1 MPNATHTDQTACR
14 TPGNSDALIAEN
26 RLLRDTIQSLEQQLD
41 WFKRQ
46 LFGPKSERRPIEP
59 DPKQG
64 SLFAELIGQPA
75 EAEAKE
81 TITYQRRKGK
91 KRRGDADV
99 TDAGL
104 RFSADVP
111 VESIQLT
118 PEELRGPEADQYD
131 TIGEK
136 RSYRLA
142 QRPGSYVVLEYIR
155 PIIKRK
161 GTDALISPPMPSAV
175 FPGCIADVSV
185 LAGILVDKF
194 AYHLPLYRQ
203 HQRLADAGITLSR
216 STLTHWVKRSIALLE
231 PIVDAQLQ
239 HILQSKVLAVD
250 ETPIK
255 AGKQGKGTLH
265 QGWFWPVFGEDDEIV
280 FTYSPTRATQHLEAV
295 LGDFAGT
302 LLSDGYSAYDCYA
315 KQRDQ
320 VIQAQCWVHTRREFL
335 KAEQMEPEATATALE
350 FFAAL
355 YVIEQQIRDKD
366 LTGAQKRDYR
376 ASHSLPVV
384 NRFFAWCHEQRQ
396 RLDLVP
402 SNPLSKALEYATKR
416 EAQLRVFLS
425 DPEVP
430 PDTNHLERALRVIP
444 MGRKAWLFCWSE
456 VGAKQ
461 VGIIQSLLTTCR
473 MQGVDPY
480 VYLVDVLQRVSLH
493 PNSDVI
499 ALTPRLWKE
508 HFAKA
513 PLRSG
518 LAHKPSDS
526 EAQ

>member
-1 MPNATHTDQTACR
+1 M
-14 TPGNSDALIAEN
+14 IAEN
-26 RLLRDTIQSLEQQLD
+26 RQLRDTIQSLEQQLD

-46 LFGPKSERRPIEP
+46 LFGQKSEKRLIEANP
-59 DPKQG
+59 DQG
-64 SLFAELIGQPA
+64 SLFEGLVGQPA
-75 EAEAKE
+75 KAEPTD
-81 TITYQRRKGK
+81 TITYQRRQGK
-91 KRRGDADV
+91 KPRSEADV
-99 TDAGL
+99 TAEGL

-111 VESIQLT
+111 LESIALT
-118 PEELRGPEADQYD
+118 PAQLRGPEADQYD

-155 PIIKRK
+155 PIIKHK
-161 GTDALISPPMPSAV
+161 ASEALISPPMPSAV

-216 STLTHWVKRSIALLE
+216 STLTNWVKRSIALLE

-239 HILQSKVLAVD
+239 HILQSRVLAVD

-255 AGKQGKGTLH
+255 AGMQGKGKLH
-265 QGWFWPVFGEDDEIV
+265 QGWFWPVFGEDEEIV
-280 FTYSPTRATQHLEAV
+280 FTYSPTRATQHLESV
-295 LGDFAGT
+295 LGDSAGT

-320 VIQAQCWVHTRREFL
+320 VTQAQCWVHTRREFL
-335 KAEQMEPEATATALE
+335 KAEQLEPEATAEALE
-350 FFAAL
+350 LIAAL
-355 YVIEQQIRDKD
+355 YVIEQQMRDKD

-376 ASHSLPVV
+376 ALHSLPVV
-384 NRFFAWCHEQRQ
+384 DRFFAWCHEQRQ
-396 RLDLVP
+396 RLDLTP
-402 SNPLSKALEYATKR
+402 SNPLTKALAYATKR
-416 EAQLRVFLS
+416 EAPLRVFLS

-444 MGRKAWLFCWSE
+444 MGRRNWLFCWSE

-461 VGIIQSLLTTCR
+461 VGVIQSLLTTCR

-493 PNSDVI
+493 PNRDVI

-508 HFAKA
+508 RFAKA
-513 PLRSG
+513 PLRSD
-518 LAHKPSDS
+518 LALKQSDS
-526 EAQ
+526 ETQ